1 MENNCK
7 LCRQST
13 KQLILD
19 KLQTKY
25 FEAFNFYFAKPINE
39 ILSQITSTPH
49 VIYYKDYL
57 ILDEQQEYMKR
68 QYKQDEVK
76 PRLDILTEF
85 YVTNYKDVHPYLLIV
100 DQHQLMAKR
109 NKRIDKLYYQRVQQS
124 QHSNKS
130 NNQIVINNVLN
141 SKLSSNSQISYETE
155 EHDIYSSQDK
165 PNKLTRLDFKGLN
178 IINHQ
183 EETQQLNE
191 MLDKHYLIINQ
202 MSNSLKKLPSHFYLK
217 SPLPSQQLI
226 PTNNIIKDL
235 HTTKSVKRRTN
246 HIDLREKKAILA
258 NSKSESKHSQSSF
271 KMSKIK
277 DSVDQQ
283 VEQFQEGV
291 PGHNEPIDQEDKNKT
306 QKFENNFVIQKMLR
320 DYQGNHNRQ
329 LRQTISQDL
338 IVASTS
344 TVIQGFQGSQKSIKQ
359 DQNNNNNGSIQNI
372 SQRQEQ
378 LKKAYQPINI
388 QQKKINQNQLD
399 KITKGGSLT
408 DRNSKQLP
416 IAEDLFH
423 RLHDLKIRSS
433 QNADQQKKPEFN
445 YMLPSQ
451 YNTLTTL
458 KMNSNSKAK
467 SQYSKKTTGVDLG
480 TKSQH
485 QKQAN
490 HSQSKVLN
498 INSQKTDDIVKKY
511 IQMATQSIQNHKK
524 FDFKLNLQNLNNNE
538 PHVEDDFCNYSKL
551 FRKQTSEFSYRK
563 TQLATVRQRLI
574 YNSQKN
580 CDQIMIN
587 NMINILNQQSYICI
601 MLFIKELY

>member
-1 MENNCK
+1 MKNNCN

-100 DQHQLMAKR
+100 DQHQLMIKR

-155 EHDIYSSQDK
+155 QHDIYSSQDK

-178 IINHQ
+178 LINLQ

-191 MLDKHYLIINQ
+191 MLDRHYLIINQ

-320 DYQGNHNRQ
+320 EYQGNHNRQ

-467 SQYSKKTTGVDLG
+467 SQYSKKTTAVDLG

-538 PHVEDDFCNYSKL
+538 PHVEDDFQNKRLNFLTERHSQQQQDRDQ
-551 FRKQTSEFSYRK
+551 FITHRKI
-563 TQLATVRQRLI
+563 V
-574 YNSQKN
+574 
-580 CDQIMIN
+580 
-587 NMINILNQQSYICI
+587 
-601 MLFIKELY
+601 IKQ

>member
-1 MENNCK
+1 MKNNCK

-13 KQLILD
+13 QQLILD

-39 ILSQITSTPH
+39 ILSQITNAPH

-57 ILDEQQEYMKR
+57 ILDEQQEFMKR
-68 QYKQDEVK
+68 YYKQEEVK
-76 PRLDILTEF
+76 PRIDILTEF
-85 YVTNYKDVHPYLLIV
+85 YVTNYKDLHPYLLIV
-100 DQHQLMAKR
+100 DQHQLMIKR

-124 QHSNKS
+124 EHSNKS
-130 NNQIVINNVLN
+130 NNHIVINNVLN
-141 SKLSSNSQISYETE
+141 SKLSSKSQISYETE

-165 PNKLTRLDFKGLN
+165 PKKLSRLDFKGLN
-178 IINHQ
+178 IINIQ

-191 MLDKHYLIINQ
+191 MLDKQYLIINQ
-202 MSNSLKKLPSHFYLK
+202 MSNQLKKLPSHFYLR
-217 SPLPSQQLI
+217 SPPQSQQI
-226 PTNNIIKDL
+226 ISTNIIKDL
-235 HTTKSVKRRTN
+235 HALKSVKRRTN

-283 VEQFQEGV
+283 VDQFQEYV
-291 PGHNEPIDQEDKNKT
+291 SAPIEHIDQDDKNKT
-306 QKFENNFVIQKMLR
+306 QKIDNNQVIQKMLR
-320 DYQGNHNRQ
+320 EYQGNTNRQ
-329 LRQTISQDL
+329 LRSTISQDL

-359 DQNNNNNGSIQNI
+359 DQNNNNNNGSIQNI

-408 DRNSKQLP
+408 DRNTKQLP
-416 IAEDLFH
+416 IAEDLFNK
-423 RLHDLKIRSS
+423 LHDLKIRSS
-433 QNADQQKKPEFN
+433 QNAEQQKKPEFN

-451 YNTLTTL
+451 YNTLTTF

-467 SQYSKKTTGVDLG
+467 SQYSKKTTAIDLG

-485 QKQAN
+485 QQAN

-524 FDFKLNLQNLNNNE
+524 FDFKLNIQNLNNNE
-538 PHVEDDFCNYSKL
+538 PHMEDDFQNKRLNFLTERHSQQQERDQ
-551 FRKQTSEFSYRK
+551 FITHRKI
-563 TQLATVRQRLI
+563 V
-574 YNSQKN
+574 
-580 CDQIMIN
+580 
-587 NMINILNQQSYICI
+587 
-601 MLFIKELY
+601 IKQ

>member
-1 MENNCK
+1 MKNNCQ
-7 LCRQST
+7 LCRQNT
-13 KQLILD
+13 RQLILD

-39 ILSQITSTPH
+39 ILSQITNAPH
-49 VIYYKDYL
+49 VIYYKDYV

-68 QYKQDEVK
+68 YYKQDEVK

-85 YVTNYKDVHPYLLIV
+85 YVTNYKDAHPYLLVV
-100 DQHQLMAKR
+100 DQHQLMIKR
-109 NKRIDKLYYQRVQQS
+109 NKRIDKLYYQRVQQTD
-124 QHSNKS
+124 HTNKS
-130 NNQIVINNVLN
+130 HNPIVINNVLN

-155 EHDIYSSQDK
+155 EHDIYSSQDQPK
-165 PNKLTRLDFKGLN
+165 KFSRIDFKGLN
-178 IINHQ
+178 IINVQ
-183 EETQQLNE
+183 EETPQLND
-191 MLDKHYLIINQ
+191 MLNKHYLIINQ
-202 MSNSLKKLPSHFYLK
+202 MSNQLKKLPSHFYIK
-217 SPLPSQQLI
+217 SPIQSQQTI
-226 PTNNIIKDL
+226 STNIIKDL
-235 HTTKSVKRRTN
+235 HAMKTVKRRTN
-246 HIDLREKKAILA
+246 HIDIREKKAILA

-283 VEQFQEGV
+283 VEQFHEYVSG
-291 PGHNEPIDQEDKNKT
+291 NIEPIDLEDKNKA
-306 QKFENNFVIQKMLR
+306 QKIDNNFVIQKMLR
-320 DYQGNHNRQ
+320 EYKGNHNRQ
-329 LRQTISQDL
+329 LRSTISQDL

-359 DQNNNNNGSIQNI
+359 DQNNNNGSIQNI

-408 DRNSKQLP
+408 DRNTKQLP

-423 RLHDLKIRSS
+423 KLHDLKIRSS

-451 YNTLTTL
+451 YNTINTF

-485 QKQAN
+485 QQQAN

-498 INSQKTDDIVKKY
+498 INSQKSDDIVKKY

-524 FDFKLNLQNLNNNE
+524 FDFKLNLQNVNNNE
-538 PHVEDDFCNYSKL
+538 PHVEDDFQNKRLNFLTERHSQQQDRDQ
-551 FRKQTSEFSYRK
+551 FITHRKI
-563 TQLATVRQRLI
+563 V
-574 YNSQKN
+574 
-580 CDQIMIN
+580 
-587 NMINILNQQSYICI
+587 
-601 MLFIKELY
+601 IKQ